1 MTYYGDHYEGKN
13 PQTYEMIIPNDDFNA
28 LLSTIDYKAKGE
40 LLKEIA
46 ERNGT
51 QDYYDEYFGQGNED
65 DEKLTSVP
73 EETKSIIENFL
84 KQHNV
89 IDNGN
94 IFNYITQCT
103 NALAANTSYTLRPGN
118 TPDNVDVVDYFL
130 NTNKKGYCVH

>member
-1 MTYYGDHYEGKN
+1 
-13 PQTYEMIIPNDDFNA
+13 MIIPNDDFNA

-73 EETKSIIENFL
+73 E
-84 KQHNV
+84 KQNRLLR
-89 IDNGN
+89 
-94 IFNYITQCT
+94 IFK
-103 NALAANTSYTLRPGN
+103 AA
-118 TPDNVDVVDYFL
+118 
-130 NTNKKGYCVH
+130 

>member
-1 MTYYGDHYEGKN
+1 MVTTMRVKS

-73 EETKSIIENFL
+73 EETKSIIENFF
-84 KQHNV
+84 K
-89 IDNGN
+89 
-94 IFNYITQCT
+94 
-103 NALAANTSYTLRPGN
+103 AA
-118 TPDNVDVVDYFL
+118 
-130 NTNKKGYCVH
+130 

>member
-65 DEKLTSVP
+65 DEKLTSV
-73 EETKSIIENFL
+73 L
-84 KQHNV
+84 RKQNRLLR
-89 IDNGN
+89 
-94 IFNYITQCT
+94 IF
-103 NALAANTSYTLRPGN
+103 
-118 TPDNVDVVDYFL
+118 
-130 NTNKKGYCVH
+130 